1 MILKIMKAKN
11 YNFWTIRKLILNE
24 KSSLKKK
31 YYKRKYK
38 KLLKEN
44 GAWIPLSVD
53 IKEAPLMPHGIKG
66 VFISKNATI
75 GKGCTILHQ
84 VTIGSNAFEDSKHTG
99 SPVSGDNVFIGAG
112 AKIIC
117 GIKIGNN
124 VRIGAGCV
132 VCEDVPDNCTVVLP
146 KPVIIEH
153 KESRDNKYKIL

>member
-1 MILKIMKAKN
+1 MKAKN

-84 VTIGSNAFEDSKHTG
+84 VTIGSNAF
-99 SPVSGDNVFIGAG
+99 
-112 AKIIC
+112 
-117 GIKIGNN
+117 
-124 VRIGAGCV
+124 
-132 VCEDVPDNCTVVLP
+132 
-146 KPVIIEH
+146 
-153 KESRDNKYKIL
+153 

>member
-1 MILKIMKAKN
+1 MLKIMKAKTN
-11 YNFWTIRKLILNE
+11 NFWIIREKLLNE
-24 KSSLKKK
+24 SNSFKKK

-38 KLLKEN
+38 KLLQEN
-44 GAWIPLSVD
+44 GAWIPLSAD
-53 IKEAPLMPHGIKG
+53 IKEVPLMPHGIKG

-84 VTIGSNAFEDSKHTG
+84 VTIGSNAFDDSKHTG
-99 SPVSGDNVFIGAG
+99 SPVIGDYVFIGAG
-112 AKIIC
+112 AKIIG

-132 VCEDVPDNCTVVLP
+132 VCEDIPDNCTVVLP

-153 KESRDNKYKIL
+153 KESRNNKYKIL

>member
-1 MILKIMKAKN
+1 MLKIMKAKN

-53 IKEAPLMPHGIKG
+53 IKGVPLMPHGIKG

-99 SPVSGDNVFIGAG
+99 SPVIGDNVFIGAG
-112 AKIIC
+112 AKIIG

-132 VCEDVPDNCTVVLP
+132 VCEDIPDNCTVVLP

>member
-1 MILKIMKAKN
+1 MILKIMKVKN

-99 SPVSGDNVFIGAG
+99 SPVIGDNVFIGAG
-112 AKIIC
+112 AKIIG